1 MKANDLSDLITQADA
16 ARIRDVSREAIAD
29 LITRGRLSTV
39 EVAGQKFVKR
49 SEVEAFVTRKAG
61 RPPNT
66 PATPD
71 NRATGHIQR
80 SNGTSTRK
88 KKGGKK

>member
-61 RPPNT
+61 RPPKS

-71 NRATGHIQR
+71 KRATGHIR
-80 SNGTSTRK
+80 ATNGISTGK